1 VAQHFLGLGD
11 VVSGIEIKVKD
22 IYEAD
27 RLSAALQTKLG
38 HPFWVRDWMQMNR
51 NLFAALKLEKAAMFI
66 ILTLIVLVAAFNI
79 ISSLIMLVMEKTR
92 DIAILKTLGANDGSI
107 RRIFVLQGLIIGC
120 LGTTLGLVSGYGLC
134 SLLRRYE
141 IIKLDQTVYNI
152 PTLPV
157 RMETGDV
164 VFIAVAAICICL
176 LATIYPSWQ
185 AARLD
190 PAEALRYE

>member
-1 VAQHFLGLGD
+1 
-11 VVSGIEIKVKD
+11 
-22 IYEAD
+22 
-27 RLSAALQTKLG
+27 
-38 HPFWVRDWMQMNR
+38 
-51 NLFAALKLEKAAMFI
+51 
-66 ILTLIVLVAAFNI
+66 VAAFNI

-152 PTLPV
+152 RLYLFEWRQGTWFSSLWQPYAFACWRLFIHRGRRRDWTL
-157 RMETGDV
+157 RKRCAMSKS
-164 VFIAVAAICICL
+164 IAGHDAGSGLGLQKVLRQRPAAGGAIQRTEFAYC
-176 LATIYPSWQ
+176 P
-185 AARLD
+185 R
-190 PAEALRYE
+190 